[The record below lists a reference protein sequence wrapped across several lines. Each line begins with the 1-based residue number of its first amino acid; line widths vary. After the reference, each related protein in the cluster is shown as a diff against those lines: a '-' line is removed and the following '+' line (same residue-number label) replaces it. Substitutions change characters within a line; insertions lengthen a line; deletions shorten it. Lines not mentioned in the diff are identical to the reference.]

1 MIRLLLI
8 ACLLFSLSSPQ
19 AQAKRLEVM
28 SFNIRCGSCE
38 KPDDVNHWSSRKHL
52 VADLIKRQRP
62 DLIGLQEA
70 ELFQIRDLVAML
82 GDYDWIGVGRDDG
95 KEKGEANAIL
105 FRKRRFNLES
115 QETLW
120 LSATPTQVS
129 KGWDAALNRT
139 ASIVRLKDRKS
150 AQEFLLLNTHF
161 DYLGQQARMESSR
174 LVVDLARS
182 RAGALPV
189 IVTGDFNYTRNSA
202 GYAIVA
208 ESLRDAEQASSS
220 PPRGGSISFNG
231 FGKSLEPG
239 NKIDFIFVN
248 DGFEVLS
255 HRIVTDLYRGRYPS
269 DHYPVQARLRIR

>member
-8 ACLLFSLSSPQ
+8 ACLLFSLSSPH

-38 KPDDVNHWSSRKHL
+38 KPDDVNHWSRRQYL
-52 VADLIKRQRP
+52 VAELIKRQRP

-70 ELFQIRDLVAML
+70 ELFQVRDLVALL

-95 KEKGEANAIL
+95 KEKGEANAVL
-105 FRKRRFNLES
+105 FRKKRFKLLS
-115 QETLW
+115 QDTIW
-120 LSATPTQVS
+120 LSSTPTQVG

-139 ASIVRLKDRKS
+139 ASIIRLKDRKG
-150 AQEFLLLNTHF
+150 AREFFLLNTHF
-161 DYLGQQARMESSR
+161 DHLGQQARMESSR
-174 LVVDLARS
+174 LIVDLARS

-189 IVTGDFNYTRNSA
+189 IVTGDFNYTRNSP

-208 ESLRDAEQASSS
+208 GGLRDAEQASVS
-220 PPRGGSISFNG
+220 PAQGGDVSFNG
-231 FGKSLEPG
+231 FGNSIEPG
-239 NKIDFIFVN
+239 NKIDFILVN

-255 HRIVTDLYRGRYPS
+255 HRIVTDLYQGRYPS
-269 DHYPVQARLRIR
+269 DHYPVQAELRIK